1 MFKVGDRVKRNAE
14 VLAGKHGISINSSW
28 CDGGNGNLGT
38 VEKVLKEGVGVRWD
52 MDISKKLIEFYRD
65 HMDLLVKVNEVNV
78 DEDDDKSKLNSLKEI
93 THAIYADQLYSDYTI
108 VCQDGDRNVRIPCH
122 KNFLASSEYFA
133 GLFESG
139 MKETHKEEVEIIG
152 YSGRIIE
159 HFIKYFYINEVDR
172 EVMTDNAETFLKLAD
187 QFRVS
192 GLKKQAANLMK
203 ASISKSN
210 VLEMI
215 LAGYHFNAPD
225 LKTVAMNYA
234 AQNKE
239 VYLENKEE
247 WKTALAAGGRHDL
260 LLELVE
266 ILFGGSLAD
275 NGI

>member
-14 VLAGKHGISINSSW
+14 VLAGHGIPIYSGW
-28 CDGGNGNLGT
+28 WDGGNGNLGT
-38 VEKVLKEGVGVRWD
+38 VEKVLERGVGVRWD
-52 MDISKKLIEFYRD
+52 VSNKYCTLLI
-65 HMDLLVKVNEVNV
+65 DLLVKVNEVNV